1 MLHCIDASPEAL
13 GVAKR
18 NLADQKNCEYHE
30 ASVAAMPVPI
40 GSMDFGYS
48 LGVLHHVP
56 DTAQA
61 IGNCARVLKSGAPF
75 LVYLYYSFD
84 NRPGWFR
91 AIWHISNWVR
101 RVVSRLPFGIRSS
114 VADVIAIVIYWP
126 LARIAV
132 IAEKAGF
139 EVDVW
144 PLSSYRN
151 RALYTMRT
159 DALDRFGTQLEQR
172 FSRIEI
178 QRMMEDA
185 GFRDIEFREQAPYW
199 CAMGYKK

>member
-1 MLHCIDASPEAL
+1 
-13 GVAKR
+13 
-18 NLADQKNCEYHE
+18 
-30 ASVAAMPVPI
+30 
-40 GSMDFGYS
+40 
-48 LGVLHHVP
+48 
-56 DTAQA
+56 
-61 IGNCARVLKSGAPF
+61 
-75 LVYLYYSFD
+75 
-84 NRPGWFR
+84 
-91 AIWHISNWVR
+91 
-101 RVVSRLPFGIRSS
+101 VVSRLPFGIRSS